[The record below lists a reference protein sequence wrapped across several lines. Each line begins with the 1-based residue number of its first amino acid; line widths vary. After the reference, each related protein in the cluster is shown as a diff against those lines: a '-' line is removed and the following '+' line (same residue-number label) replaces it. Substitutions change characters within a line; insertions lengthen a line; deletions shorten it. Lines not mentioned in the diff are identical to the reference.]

1 MRMPQAPPHPVGV
14 RTRTARVP
22 THRKAKIME
31 VCSILQRPSRTRL
44 LQGAAAGAVVTMI
57 VGFNWGGRSR
67 PSPSAR
73 QGAMLPVTEA

>member
-1 MRMPQAPPHPVGV
+1 
-14 RTRTARVP
+14 
-22 THRKAKIME
+22 ME
-31 VCSILQRPSRTRL
+31 VRSMLHETLVTRL

-73 QGAMLPVTEA
+73 QGSTLPLTEA